1 MSTTV
6 TALPG
11 SGELVHPGSHRTT
24 HGLADALERMVELLR
39 AKPDRLVREGE
50 LFDAASPAY
59 PWIDV
64 QSARVA
70 A

>member
-1 MSTTV
+1 MDRTV

-24 HGLADALERMVELLR
+24 HSLADALERMVRSLR
-39 AKPDRLVREGE
+39 ANPNRQIAEGE
-50 LFDAASPAY
+50 LFDAATPVGQ
-59 PWIDV
+59 WIDI